1 VEIMDKLKLILISL
15 ALVLITLSGIVGYTM
30 GFQNGETYIKR
41 PIYLRVNNHSVV
53 KAMDVANI
61 EKSKQTIIIQYLKGE

>member
-1 VEIMDKLKLILISL
+1 MDIRKLVYISL

-30 GFQNGETYIKR
+30 GFQNGETYMKR
-41 PIYLRVNNHSVV
+41 PIYIKVNNHSIK

-61 EKSKQTIIIQYLKGE
+61 EKGKQTIIIQYLKGE

>member
-1 VEIMDKLKLILISL
+1 MDIRKLVYISL

-41 PIYLRVNNHSVV
+41 PIYIKVNNNSIK

-61 EKSKQTIIIQYLKGE
+61 DKSKQTIIIQYLKGE